1 MTSRLDGKQCSLFK
15 EPCLI
20 TDCAQYDERLDACGW
35 NLLTFN
41 MYKVAN
47 AIEKATPEAVPQPQ
61 SVQGSF
67 PAPQY
72 TPG

>member
-1 MTSRLDGKQCSLFK
+1 MSRLQDKQCSILK
-15 EPCLI
+15 KKCLI
-20 TDCAQYDERLDACGW
+20 TGCAQYDERLDACGW

-47 AIEKATPEAVPQPQ
+47 AIEKVTPDVAMQNQ
-61 SVQGSF
+61 SAQGSF

-72 TPG
+72 RPG